1 MILTTLFCS
10 IDDFMKEFSAEWN
23 KNLLS
28 LGHCKRGPA
37 CCMSDAEM
45 MTIVILFHQSN
56 YRTFKHF
63 YKEHVIKTLSKE
75 FPHLLS
81 YSRFVFLMKG
91 LFIPLF
97 AFLHHHR
104 GAVTGISYIDSTKIQ
119 VCHNKRISRN
129 KVFAKLA
136 KTGKTTAGWFFGF
149 KLHLIV
155 NDKGEIIA
163 FQLSQGN
170 IADVSMLETLT
181 KDVTGKLYGDKG
193 YISAEIAKKL
203 LEKGLHL
210 FTSIREKMKNK
221 LLPLMDKI
229 LLRKRSIIET
239 INDQLKNISQIEHT
253 RHRAPCNFLINLLS
267 GLIAYQFKEK
277 KPSIHVRQEEEY
289 LLMAV

>member
-1 MILTTLFCS
+1 MILTTLFCFV
-10 IDDFMKEFSAEWN
+10 DDFMKEFSLEWN
-23 KNLLS
+23 KNLLFS
-28 LGHCKRGPA
+28 KHHNRGPA

-45 MTIVILFHQSN
+45 MTIVILFHQSD

-63 YKEHVIKTLSKE
+63 YKEHVKKTLHKE
-75 FPHLLS
+75 FPRLLS
-81 YSRFVFLMKG
+81 YSRFVSLMKG
-91 LFIPLF
+91 LFVPLF

-104 GAVTGISYIDSTKIQ
+104 GAVTGISYIDSTKLQ

-155 NDKGEIIA
+155 NDRGEIIT

-170 IADVSMLETLT
+170 VADVSMLEVLT
-181 KDVTGKLYGDKG
+181 KDILGKLYGDKG
-193 YISAEIAKKL
+193 YISADVAKKL
-203 LEKGLHL
+203 LDRGLHL

-221 LLPLMDKI
+221 FLPLIDKI

-239 INDQLKNISQIEHT
+239 INDQLKNISQIEHS
-253 RHRAPCNFLINLLS
+253 RHRAPANFLINLLS

-277 KPSIHVRQEEEY
+277 KPSIHLKSDENQ

>member
-10 IDDFMKEFSAEWN
+10 IDDFMKEFSHEWS
-23 KNLLS
+23 KNLIS
-28 LGHCKRGPA
+28 LGHHKRGPA
-37 CCMSDAEM
+37 CCMSDAEL

-63 YKEHVIKTLSKE
+63 YKEHVTKTLSNE

-104 GAVTGISYIDSTKIQ
+104 GVVTGISYIDSTKIQ

-129 KVFAKLA
+129 KVFSKLA

-155 NDKGEIIA
+155 NDRGEIIA

-170 IADVSMLETLT
+170 IADVSMLEILT
-181 KDVTGKLYGDKG
+181 KGITGKLYGDKG
-193 YISAEIAKKL
+193 YISSEIAKKL

-221 LLPLMDKI
+221 LLPLIDKI

-239 INDQLKNISQIEHT
+239 INDQLKDISQIEHT
-253 RHRAPCNFLINLLS
+253 RHRAPSNFLINLLS

-277 KPSIHVRQEEEY
+277 KPSINLTTNEMS
-289 LLMAV
+289 LLAVA

>member
-1 MILTTLFCS
+1 MLTTLFCF
-10 IDDFMKEFSAEWN
+10 IDDFMKEFSLEWK

-28 LGHCKRGPA
+28 SQTTQRGPS
-37 CCMSDAEM
+37 CCMSDSEI

-63 YKEHVIKTLSKE
+63 YKEHVTKTLRKE
-75 FPHLLS
+75 FPCLLS
-81 YSRFVFLMKG
+81 YSRFVSLMKG
-91 LFIPLF
+91 LFVPLF

-104 GAVTGISYIDSTKIQ
+104 GAVTGISYVDSTKIQ

-129 KVFAKLA
+129 KVFSKLA

-155 NDKGEIIA
+155 NDKGEIIS

-170 IADVSMLETLT
+170 IADVSMLEVLS
-181 KDVTGKLYGDKG
+181 KDIFGKLYGDKG
-193 YISAEIAKKL
+193 YIYAEIAKKL
-203 LEKGLHL
+203 LDRGLHL

-221 LLPLMDKI
+221 LLPLVDKFF
-229 LLRKRSIIET
+229 LRKRSIIET
-239 INDQLKNISQIEHT
+239 INDQLKNISQIEHS
-253 RHRAPCNFLINLLS
+253 RHRSPSNFLINLLS
-267 GLIAYQFKEK
+267 GLIAYQLKEK
-277 KPSIHVRQEEEY
+277 KPSIYLKPQDEQ

>member
-1 MILTTLFCS
+1 MLTTLFCFV
-10 IDDFMKEFSAEWN
+10 DDFMKEFSLEWN
-23 KNLLS
+23 KNLLPTQRAQ
-28 LGHCKRGPA
+28 RGPA
-37 CCMSDAEM
+37 CCMSDSEM

-63 YKEHVIKTLSKE
+63 YKEHVTKALCKE

-91 LFIPLF
+91 LFVPLF

-104 GAVTGISYIDSTKIQ
+104 GAVTRISYVDSTKIQ

-155 NDKGEIIA
+155 NDRGEIIS

-170 IADVSMLETLT
+170 IADVSMLEVLT
-181 KDVTGKLYGDKG
+181 RDVFGKLYGDKG
-193 YISAEIAKKL
+193 YISAEIPKKL
-203 LEKGLHL
+203 LDRGLRL

-221 LLPLMDKI
+221 LLPLIDKF

-239 INDQLKNISQIEHT
+239 SNDQLKNISQIEHT
-253 RHRAPCNFLINLLS
+253 RHRSASNFLINLLS
-267 GLIAYQFKEK
+267 GLIAYQLKEK
-277 KPSIHVRQEEEY
+277 KPSIYIKPQDEH
-289 LLMAV
+289 LLTAV

>member
-1 MILTTLFCS
+1 
-10 IDDFMKEFSAEWN
+10 
-23 KNLLS
+23 
-28 LGHCKRGPA
+28 
-37 CCMSDAEM
+37 MSDAEM
-45 MTIVILFHQSN
+45 MTIVLLFHQSN

-63 YKEHVIKTLSKE
+63 YKEHVTKFLSRE

-104 GAVTGISYIDSTKIQ
+104 GAITGISYIDSTKLQ
-119 VCHNKRISRN
+119 VCHNKRIYRN

-136 KTGKTTAGWFFGF
+136 KTGKTTTGWFFGF
-149 KLHLIV
+149 KLHLVI

-170 IADVSMLETLT
+170 VHDVSMLETLT
-181 KDVTGKLYGDKG
+181 KGGCGKIFGDKG
-193 YISAEIAKKL
+193 YVSAEIAKRL
-203 LEKGLHL
+203 LDRGLHL
-210 FTSIREKMKNK
+210 FTNLREKMKNK

-253 RHRAPCNFLINLLS
+253 RHRSPCNFLINLLS
-267 GLIAYQFKEK
+267 GLIAYQLKEK
-277 KPSIHVRQEEEY
+277 KPSIRIEENTEKS
-289 LLMAV
+289 LMVI